1 MAVMRPA
8 ACCYLPLKPKKKS
21 CSVSFTAVDAYSS
34 DASELVSVEEPPWA
48 LGAQPNMLITLCYVY
63 MWVRFHRC
71 YSALIRSS
79 LSRLNSSSFSFSLCS
94 RRATRARS
102 GSLQLEDNVFL
113 QRGDKAV
120 YVSEPQ
126 VGHRTHAYVIPWRAS
141 TS

>member
-1 MAVMRPA
+1 
-8 ACCYLPLKPKKKS
+8 
-21 CSVSFTAVDAYSS
+21 
-34 DASELVSVEEPPWA
+34 
-48 LGAQPNMLITLCYVY
+48 MLITLCYVY

-71 YSALIRSS
+71 YSALIRSG
-79 LSRLNSSSFSFSLCS
+79 LNSSSFSFSLCS
-94 RRATRARS
+94 RRAARARS